1 MNSLYDFIVTP
12 LNERYNNT
20 KNISGKE
27 VVINSN
33 IENFKAISTLAKV
46 ISVPLA
52 FNCEI
57 EEGDIVHIHHNIFR
71 RWYDVKGVERNSRSY
86 FKDDL
91 YFCGVDQLY
100 LYKKN
105 NVWNSFSDRCFVIPI
120 ENEIQ
125 KGIVKYGNRILEK
138 KGILRKDIVSF
149 KPHREFE
156 CVINETL
163 LYCMKS
169 KDIIIKYERKGN
181 EKEYN
186 PSWTSSSR

>member
-20 KNISGKE
+20 KSISGKE

-71 RWYDVKGVERNSRSY
+71 RWYNVKGVERNSRSY

>member
-20 KNISGKE
+20 KSISGKE